1 MTSLQTKFLLF
12 LLLIPAAP
20 LYLVVRYF
28 YGRTFFRML
37 LFALLLNFAAWPFFL
52 DYLRDSPTYGPIAGR
67 YIDHDFHGMTLF
79 VALHILP
86 FHFGWSIYHRIS
98 GDGRYDLDAP
108 GRPPIPL
115 IHPWF
120 VDLPLAALFP
130 FLVLNGASLPSFAL
144 PTPAWLPFTLPTLY
158 LDPAWFNASIV
169 LAIFYAM
176 AAMVSVPAPRFRF
189 RKRAKPLPKPVAA
202 KPSFDVASIAS
213 MPDFQPETLAELQ
226 KRRPE
231 NLQRLTSAR

>member
-1 MTSLQTKFLLF
+1 
-12 LLLIPAAP
+12 
-20 LYLVVRYF
+20 
-28 YGRTFFRML
+28 ML

-79 VALHILP
+79 LALHILP
-86 FHFGWSIYHRIS
+86 FHLGWSIFHRIS

-108 GRPPIPL
+108 GRPPIPF

-120 VDLPLAALFP
+120 VDLPFAALVP
-130 FLVLNGASLPSFAL
+130 FIVLNGASLPSFAL
-144 PTPAWLPFTLPTLY
+144 PTPEWLPFTLPTLY

-169 LAIFYAM
+169 LATFYAL
-176 AAMVSVPAPRFRF
+176 AAMVSVPPPRFRF

-202 KPSFDVASIAS
+202 KPSFDWRDRRHAGLPARIPVRFA
-213 MPDFQPETLAELQ
+213 ETPSRKAATVDQCRMRHCAFGLQ
-226 KRRPE
+226 VR
-231 NLQRLTSAR
+231 AA